1 MLKPARILAAATL
14 LTAAPALAQTPLPP
28 GIWTNTEDVYFA
40 EEEGRERSSEV
51 MLEVAEDGRWRAI
64 DAFGEAQGE
73 WSDAPIAGLARRD
86 GGSGWQVSG
95 SEIRKAR
102 RFSCWVSVRK
112 FAGKPDGSADWSFTR
127 GLASF
132 DQGGRVFVP
141 GNGEAPDVTFRLRNV
156 TWPAGSRN
164 RPSLVL
170 YVHKDD
176 PVRAES
182 YSWAS
187 PDADLIGI
195 NLRWVQGSCG
205 LAETGASAGTDA
217 GLDPSLVAA
226 GETWLS
232 HYEAGDWEGLRALYT
247 DDAVLM
253 TQGQEKIEGADNIVA
268 FLQRLA
274 NMGASVTFQFKP
286 EEALVENELGFVTAL
301 YRMDIAFPGRDPAVV
316 TGRSLLIYKRV
327 DGQWKLWRDID
338 NLAPDVTP
346 ESFPQ

>member
-1 MLKPARILAAATL
+1 MQKPVQILVAATL
-14 LTAAPALAQTPLPP
+14 VIAAPAFAQEQLPT

-40 EEEGRERSSEV
+40 EEEGRERSAEV
-51 MLEVAEDGRWRAI
+51 MLEVSNDGRWRAI
-64 DAFGEAQGE
+64 DASGQPQGE
-73 WSDAPIAGLARRD
+73 WSNAPIAGLSRRE

-95 SEIRKAR
+95 SELRKAR

-112 FAGKPDGSADWSFTR
+112 FAGNEDGSADWSFVR
-127 GLASF
+127 GLDSF

-156 TWPAGSRN
+156 TWAAGSRN

-176 PVRAES
+176 PVRAVS
-182 YSWAS
+182 YSWAN
-187 PDADLIGI
+187 PHADLIGV

-205 LAETGASAGTDA
+205 LSETEVSEGPDA
-217 GLDPSLVAA
+217 SLVAA
-226 GETWLS
+226 GERWRSL
-232 HYEAGDWEGLRALYT
+232 YEAGDWEGLRALYA

-253 TQGQEKIEGADNIVA
+253 TQGQDKIEGADNILA
-268 FLQRLA
+268 FLQRLTD
-274 NMGASVTFQFKP
+274 MGATVKFRFEP
-286 EEALVENELGFVTAL
+286 EEARVENDLGFVTAL
-301 YRMDIAFPGRDPAVV
+301 YLMEIAFPGREPAVV

-327 DGQWKLWRDID
+327 AGAWKLWRDMD

>member
-1 MLKPARILAAATL
+1 MLKPAQILTAATL
-14 LTAAPALAQTPLPP
+14 LTAAPALGQTELPL

-40 EEEGRERSSEV
+40 EEEGRERSDEV

-95 SEIRKAR
+95 SELRKAR

-112 FAGKPDGSADWSFTR
+112 FAGNEDGSADWSFVR
-127 GLASF
+127 GLDSF

-141 GNGEAPDVTFRLRNV
+141 GDSEAPDVTFRLRNV
-156 TWPAGSRN
+156 TWAAGSRN

-176 PVRAES
+176 PVRAAS
-182 YSWAS
+182 YSWTS
-187 PDADLIGI
+187 PDADLVGI

-205 LAETGASAGTDA
+205 LAESEASADNEPS
-217 GLDPSLVAA
+217 LDPSLVMA
-226 GETWLS
+226 GEMWRSL
-232 HYEAGDWEGLRALYT
+232 YEAGDWEALRALYT

-268 FLQRLA
+268 FLQRLS
-274 NMGASVTFQFKP
+274 NMGANVTFQFKP

-316 TGRSLLIYKRV
+316 AGRSLLIYKRV
-327 DGQWKLWRDID
+327 DGAWKLWRDMD
-338 NLAPDVTP
+338 NFAPDATP
-346 ESFPQ
+346 ESFVQ